1 MMTNS
6 KMSVFNRYTDPSTK
20 KVTFK
25 KHIIDKVFWDNS
37 KGVNLDHGYDKDN
50 AVNVYIP
57 KNVNDLSDYVPPKS
71 YNGSNWTLNNGDLMI
86 KGEVTENEVN
96 GIKDLSAYEVFTIT
110 MVDDKDFGSS
120 NMHHFEIRG
129 K

>member
-6 KMSVFNRYTDPSTK
+6 KMSVFNRYTDPFTK

-25 KHIIDKVFWDNS
+25 KHIIDKVFWDN
-37 KGVNLDHGYDKDN
+37 

-57 KNVNDLSDYVPPKS
+57 KDVNDLSNYVPPKS

-86 KGEVTENEVN
+86 KGEATESEVN
-96 GIKDLSAYEVFTIT
+96 GVKDLSAYEVFAIT

>member
-25 KHIIDKVFWDNS
+25 KHTIDKVFWDNS
-37 KGVNLDHGYDKDN
+37 KGVNLNHGHDKDN

-57 KNVNDLSDYVPPKS
+57 KNVNDLSNYVPPKS

-110 MVDDKDFGSS
+110 VVDDKDFGSS